1 MLLSLIDYLLTMGHP
16 SHWVNNRLM
25 SFGYLWELTNMF
37 FYTNMILKKAHGD
50 KSKCWVETIIINIR
64 ILGHSRIY
72 VSEET
77 EVMQRD

>member
-1 MLLSLIDYLLTMGHP
+1 
-16 SHWVNNRLM
+16 
-25 SFGYLWELTNMF
+25 MF